1 MARFPNPQALTELD
15 IVQNP
20 AVGAYLVWQ
29 FGLAFQVEGGEPA
42 PLPAAFLVLPLILHE
57 QTLDVILSTLKA
69 SGLMLFA
76 SKVGEQK
83 EDLLAIHNRAL
94 KLRTLTLRSIGFA
107 VNAGLATVDYQRA
120 AMRSNTPVGPVRR
133 LDLPERLRGFPRAA
147 EKIGAWFARVPLTQV
162 ASTLRISF

>member
-1 MARFPNPQALTELD
+1 MPRSPNPQALTELE

-20 AVGAYLVWQ
+20 AVGAYLIWQ
-29 FGLAFQVEGGEPA
+29 FGLAFQDECGEPA
-42 PLPAAFLVLPLILHE
+42 PLPAAFLVLPLILHKR
-57 QTLDVILSTLKA
+57 TLDVILSTLKA
-69 SGLMLFA
+69 SGLTLFA

-94 KLRTLTLRSIGFA
+94 KLRVLTLRSIGLA

-120 AMRSNTPVGPVRR
+120 AVRANTPIGPIKR
-133 LDLPERLRGFPRAA
+133 LELPERLRGFTRAA
-147 EKIGAWFARVPLTQV
+147 EKVGAWFARVPLTQV